1 MPDLPSGTVT
11 FVFSDLEGSTRLLKQ
26 LGDEQFTQL
35 LANHRAL
42 LREIFGRHGGN
53 EIDTQGDA
61 FFYSFAR
68 ARSAVAAAVELQRA
82 HREQAWPGGVKVN
95 VRLGLHTGEPVV
107 GDEGYT
113 GLDVV
118 RAARIAA
125 DGEGGQILMSEATR
139 AIVGGNLPEGVGIR
153 ELGERTLKDIDRPE
167 PLFELVYAPESPA
180 PVESAK
186 TVESAVQIAPAE
198 VSFDVKPAS
207 VLKQWR
213 QLAQTA
219 IDAARHD
226 EDPGQ
231 AIEERVLEQ
240 LRQTFGDA
248 IITEGKSHKV
258 KPPKPPTDKPTK
270 LPIKHGGSVT
280 DGLARLNELRAA
292 GALTDEQYSKAVD
305 RLLAEG

>member
-26 LGDEQFTQL
+26 LGDERFTQL
-35 LANHRAL
+35 LGTHRAL

-61 FFYSFAR
+61 FFYSFSR

-82 HREQAWPGGVKVN
+82 HAEHEWPDGVTVN

-125 DGEGGQILMSEATR
+125 DGNGGQILLSEATR

-167 PLFELVYAPESPA
+167 PLFELVYAPEPA
-180 PVESAK
+180 PKAESEVP
-186 TVESAVQIAPAE
+186 TVQSALQHPGSE

-207 VLKQWR
+207 VLKQWQQFAR
-213 QLAQTA
+213 IA
-219 IDAARHD
+219 IDAAKRD
-226 EDPGQ
+226 EDPGKL
-231 AIEERVLEQ
+231 IEERVLEQ
-240 LRQTFGDA
+240 LKSTFGDA
-248 IITEGKSHKV
+248 IISEGKV
-258 KPPKPPTDKPTK
+258 KPPKPPSKAVAKQIET
-270 LPIKHGGSVT
+270 
-280 DGLARLNELRAA
+280 LNQLRES
-292 GALTDEQYSKAVD
+292 GVLNDEQYSKAVD